1 MIQVN
6 QIMNTSI
13 TVTGIT
19 QDIVI
24 TVTDLTEV
32 TNIQV
37 ADMCGIKGDKVYK
50 KWVTGLKLIGPVGAP
65 GAPGPPGIQSYLEHK
80 V

>member
-6 QIMNTSI
+6 QINEYINI

-32 TNIQV
+32 TISA
-37 ADMCGIKGDKVYK
+37 ADIGIKGDK
-50 KWVTGLKLIGPVGAP
+50 
-65 GAPGPPGIQSYLEHK
+65 GIQGLVE
-80 V
+80 

>member
-6 QIMNTSI
+6 QINEYINI

-32 TNIQV
+32 TNI
-37 ADMCGIKGDKVYK
+37 CWY
-50 KWVTGLKLIGPVGAP
+50 W
-65 GAPGPPGIQSYLEHK
+65 
-80 V
+80 

>member
-6 QIMNTSI
+6 QINEYINI

-32 TNIQV
+32 TIFKLLILV
-37 ADMCGIKGDKVYK
+37 LKVIKVYK
-50 KWVTGLKLIGPVGAP
+50 G
-65 GAPGPPGIQSYLEHK
+65 
-80 V
+80 

>member
-6 QIMNTSI
+6 QINEYINI

-37 ADMCGIKGDKVYK
+37 ADIGIKGDKGIQG
-50 KWVTGLKLIGPVGAP
+50 WVTGL
-65 GAPGPPGIQSYLEHK
+65 QD
-80 V
+80 

>member
-1 MIQVN
+1 
-6 QIMNTSI
+6 MNTSI
-13 TVTGIT
+13 IVTVIT

-37 ADMCGIKGDKVYK
+37 AD
-50 KWVTGLKLIGPVGAP
+50 IG
-65 GAPGPPGIQSYLEHK
+65 K
-80 V
+80 R

>member
-6 QIMNTSI
+6 QINEYINI
-13 TVTGIT
+13 TVGIT

-32 TNIQV
+32 TNIQ
-37 ADMCGIKGDKVYK
+37 G
-50 KWVTGLKLIGPVGAP
+50 
-65 GAPGPPGIQSYLEHK
+65 
-80 V
+80 

>member
-6 QIMNTSI
+6 QINEYII

-37 ADMCGIKGDKVYK
+37 ADIGIKGDKVYK
-50 KWVTGLKLIGPVGAP
+50 G
-65 GAPGPPGIQSYLEHK
+65 
-80 V
+80 

>member
-6 QIMNTSI
+6 QINEYINI

-32 TNIQV
+32 TNIKLLILV
-37 ADMCGIKGDKVYK
+37 LKVIKVYK
-50 KWVTGLKLIGPVGAP
+50 G
-65 GAPGPPGIQSYLEHK
+65 
-80 V
+80 

>member
-6 QIMNTSI
+6 QINEYINI

-24 TVTDLTEV
+24 TVTDLTLQYSSCYMV
-32 TNIQV
+32 LKVI
-37 ADMCGIKGDKVYK
+37 KVYK
-50 KWVTGLKLIGPVGAP
+50 G
-65 GAPGPPGIQSYLEHK
+65 
-80 V
+80 

>member
-6 QIMNTSI
+6 QINEYINI

-32 TNIQV
+32 TIQV
-37 ADMCGIKGDKVYK
+37 AD
-50 KWVTGLKLIGPVGAP
+50 IGGR
-65 GAPGPPGIQSYLEHK
+65 
-80 V
+80 

>member
-6 QIMNTSI
+6 QINEYINI

-19 QDIVI
+19 QDII

-37 ADMCGIKGDKVYK
+37 ADIGIKG
-50 KWVTGLKLIGPVGAP
+50 
-65 GAPGPPGIQSYLEHK
+65 
-80 V
+80 

>member
-1 MIQVN
+1 LSNNFADGRVQTYFAGTIIIEQDITKMIQVN
-6 QIMNTSI
+6 QINEYINI

-37 ADMCGIKGDKVYK
+37 ADIGIKGDK
-50 KWVTGLKLIGPVGAP
+50 
-65 GAPGPPGIQSYLEHK
+65 GIQG
-80 V
+80 

>member
-6 QIMNTSI
+6 QINEYINI

-32 TNIQV
+32 NIQV
-37 ADMCGIKGDKVYK
+37 DIGIKGDK
-50 KWVTGLKLIGPVGAP
+50 
-65 GAPGPPGIQSYLEHK
+65 GIQ
-80 V
+80 VG

>member
-6 QIMNTSI
+6 QINEYINI

-37 ADMCGIKGDKVYK
+37 LVLVIKVYK
-50 KWVTGLKLIGPVGAP
+50 G
-65 GAPGPPGIQSYLEHK
+65 
-80 V
+80 

>member
-6 QIMNTSI
+6 QINEYINI

-24 TVTDLTEV
+24 TVTDLTEIIFKLLILV
-32 TNIQV
+32 LKVI
-37 ADMCGIKGDKVYK
+37 KVYK
-50 KWVTGLKLIGPVGAP
+50 G
-65 GAPGPPGIQSYLEHK
+65 
-80 V
+80 